1 MIIWVIGAG
10 GLLGSA
16 VVRQAKKRSDT
27 VITSSQIP
35 WSNSAETIEEIHRD
49 AASLRDQLTNRV
61 RPGTKW
67 AIVWAAGH
75 ATTASSQEETD
86 RELTAFRGCVH
97 AINEELRNSPN
108 GTFAL
113 ASSAGAVYAGSANP
127 PFSSSSPVQPLGPY
141 GWLKVQQEEASRDL
155 LDSAI
160 DTVMVRIA
168 NLYGPGQDLTK
179 LQGLISRLA
188 LSSVTREPLTMFVP
202 LDTMRDYITA
212 DDAATRLLHWVDVK
226 ETRSSI
232 RVVAS
237 GQATSLGFIINVMK
251 DVTRVPL
258 PIAYG
263 LHASAA
269 HQSSDLRLIPDRDQ
283 TVDGLPLTPT
293 AVGIKR
299 VYDDVLWRAMHK
311 SDSLSMHIW

>member
-16 VVRQAKKRSDT
+16 VVRQAKKRSNT
-27 VITSSQIP
+27 VITSSKVP
-35 WSNSAETIEEIHRD
+35 WSNPEETIKKIRTD
-49 AASLRDQLTNRV
+49 AASLRDQLASRV

-67 AIVWAAGH
+67 AIIWAAGH
-75 ATTASSQEETD
+75 ATTASSPEETD
-86 RELTAFRGCVH
+86 RELTTFEGCIH
-97 AINEELRNSPN
+97 AINHELRTSPN

-113 ASSAGAVYAGSANP
+113 ASSAGAVYAGSADP

-141 GWLKVQQEEASRDL
+141 GWLKARQETASRDF

-168 NLYGPGQDLTK
+168 NLFGPGQDLSK

-212 DDAATRLLHWVDVK
+212 DDAATRLLHWVDVN

-237 GQATSLGFIINVMK
+237 GQATSLGYIINVMQ
-251 DVTRVPL
+251 DVTRVQL

-269 HQSSDLRLIPDRDQ
+269 HQSSDLRLVPDRDEL
-283 TVDGLPLTPT
+283 VDGLPLTPT

-311 SDSLSMHIW
+311 SDSLSMHI

>member
-16 VVRQAKKRSDT
+16 VVRQAKKRGDT
-27 VITSSQIP
+27 AITSSKVP
-35 WSNSAETIEEIHRD
+35 WPNPEETIKKIRTD

-67 AIVWAAGH
+67 AIIWAAGH
-75 ATTASSQEETD
+75 ATTASSPEETD
-86 RELTAFRGCVH
+86 RELTTFEGCIH
-97 AINEELRNSPN
+97 AINDELRTSPN

-113 ASSAGAVYAGSANP
+113 ASSAGAVYAGSADP

-141 GWLKVQQEEASRDL
+141 GWLKVHQEEVSHNL
-155 LDSAI
+155 FDSAI

-188 LSSVTREPLTMFVP
+188 LSSVKKEPLTMFVP

-212 DDAATRLLHWVDVK
+212 DDAATRLLHWVDVN
-226 ETRSSI
+226 ETRSSV

-237 GQATSLGFIINVMK
+237 GQATTLGYIINVMK
-251 DVTRVPL
+251 DVTRVQL

-263 LHASAA
+263 LHKSAA
-269 HQSSDLRLIPDRDQ
+269 YQSLDIRLVPDRDE
-283 TVDGLPLTPT
+283 TVDAFPLTSST
-293 AVGIKR
+293 VGIKN
-299 VYDDVLWRAMHK
+299 VYSDALWRAMHEPHALPK
-311 SDSLSMHIW
+311 HVS

>member
-27 VITSSQIP
+27 VIASSHVP
-35 WSNSAETIEEIHRD
+35 WSNPEETIKKIRTD
-49 AASLRDQLTNRV
+49 AASLCDQLANRV
-61 RPGTKW
+61 KPGTKW
-67 AIVWAAGH
+67 AIIWAAGH
-75 ATTASSQEETD
+75 ATTASSQEKTD
-86 RELTAFRGCVH
+86 RELTTFAGCVQV
-97 AINEELRNSPN
+97 INDELQTSPN

-113 ASSAGAVYAGSANP
+113 ASSAGAVYAGSADP

-141 GWLKVQQEEASRDL
+141 GWLKVHQEEASQNL